1 MIKVFIE
8 AEAGAFEKGL
18 YNEKTLEYKGT
29 RRVILPYP
37 FPYGFITGTTT
48 ENGDSVDCYIITN
61 ESLKAGQIYE
71 CEPIGLL
78 EQKED
83 DEIDNKVLACMP
95 GHKVKADQKILGILQ
110 NFIYGVFKEFP
121 ETTIKVGKFLPEQE
135 ALEYIKKYRN
145 E

>member
-1 MIKVFIE
+1 MIKVFME

-61 ESLKAGQIYE
+61 ESLTAGQKLDRQ
-71 CEPIGLL
+71 CCDL
-78 EQKED
+78 
-83 DEIDNKVLACMP
+83 
-95 GHKVKADQKILGILQ
+95 
-110 NFIYGVFKEFP
+110 
-121 ETTIKVGKFLPEQE
+121 
-135 ALEYIKKYRN
+135 R
-145 E
+145 